1 LFSLTVNVELALK
14 TFRENVGK
22 VTQLLCAAVPII
34 AKVDWSVTIQELK
47 VKRLNKFDEKNCTYI
62 SFYRKRLKIALWLDY
77 YYPSILHN
85 VSAITVQHH

>member
-1 LFSLTVNVELALK
+1 MKKVDIYCIIKFIFFNLNLFSLTVNVELALK

-47 VKRLNKFDEKNCTYI
+47 VKTKEVNQFR
-62 SFYRKRLKIALWLDY
+62 
-77 YYPSILHN
+77 
-85 VSAITVQHH
+85 

>member
-1 LFSLTVNVELALK
+1 MKKVDIYCIIKFIFFNLNLFSLTVNVELALK

-47 VKRLNKFDEKNCTYI
+47 VKRLTNFNKKNCVLT
-62 SFYRKRLKIALWLDY
+62 FPFTGND
-77 YYPSILHN
+77 
-85 VSAITVQHH
+85 

>member
-1 LFSLTVNVELALK
+1 MLPQLWLLITTVGTRIMKKVDIYCIIKFIFFNLNLFSLTVNVELALK

-47 VKRLNKFDEKNCTYI
+47 VKTKEVNQFR
-62 SFYRKRLKIALWLDY
+62 
-77 YYPSILHN
+77 
-85 VSAITVQHH
+85 